1 MTLSPNLFG
10 EELFTGS
17 AKDEVARL
25 LEKFPAA
32 KTNPAILYWAVACER
47 CPWISQLDQKRQF
60 ELRDLFYAVESVRRR
75 RQDLLAKE
83 RASANG
89 G

>member
-1 MTLSPNLFG
+1 MTLAPNLFG
-10 EELFTGS
+10 EELYVGS

-47 CPWISQLDQKRQF
+47 CPWIAQLDSKRQF

-75 RQDLLAKE
+75 RQDLLAKD
-83 RASANG
+83 RSQQRG
-89 G
+89 